1 MPNYYISS
9 RSGTNPDD
17 KSACAEM
24 LSIQQA
30 ITSVYNTPLP
40 YGIFKLLQ
48 TNTYRVVVTQYTIEP
63 NILFSM
69 GTVKLKTKC

>member
-1 MPNYYISS
+1 
-9 RSGTNPDD
+9 
-17 KSACAEM
+17 M

-30 ITSVYNTPLP
+30 ITSVNNTPLP

-48 TNTYRVVVTQYTIEP
+48 TNTLRVVVTHYTIEP

-69 GTVKLKTKC
+69 NSETKYKMLNLVGFTNYI